1 MRNLLFY
8 FLLLSA
14 KSALCQTIS
23 FEVFNKACDS
33 MTYYDVLSNYS
44 FEISESEKIIAKKE
58 YNKYSKVVS
67 EYKNQHS
74 YDSTEITISI
84 ISNYIQHA
92 YSFKKNNKYYL
103 ALRSCDKSVDYQ
115 LRLSDIESAKY
126 WNPQLSEMHFNRA
139 LLYYDIFNTVGF
151 SIGSKEQLLSLLS
164 NVIKNIQTVSSFELT
179 QTFRLFSESELQK
192 KYSIES
198 TNKLYNTFC
207 KEVTRRYENGAIS
220 DVQYY
225 LCNSFILEY
234 LETDHNAKLGCSM
247 DFVKVYQT
255 IVSNLESKK
264 IKTIEGAFYFKPY
277 LQWLIRTLPNN
288 DLGEKTFNNTIKSLI
303 DLGIYRNYK
312 AATLDIMVKN
322 EELMTLDFYE
332 YKPLKQE
339 LNRILFFNRNSN
351 DRIISSNIDSHY
363 SQQSKT
369 SEQAKNNQINDS
381 IFLFNYLNLF
391 DFESIDNKVL
401 LQINKITNIS
411 ELSYFSV
418 LEYQIRKNITDTM
431 YIDYVSLEELKSNLR
446 NNEAFIYSI
455 DVLLDYDYIKK
466 NYDDYKDV
474 IADSSIFK
482 IQRAK
487 NLYIVTKNNPPKLF
501 VLNDYIKQDFY
512 SEYNFSINSNQ
523 RMPQEIKMALTGIKK
538 IYTYD
543 DPFPW
548 VLLDTDGNYMCLNYE
563 FHKITSLKEIIK
575 KSANIKLDCTSK
587 NAVVYSNPDF
597 NNPPENLY
605 TADIKKQPDSLSRS
619 ANDDLAY
626 YFSSNNK
633 GDKNKI
639 NLKPLPN
646 SEIEAKEIVG
656 ILNRNKIKTV
666 WYNKTNAKEEYV
678 YNNTNPYIL
687 HFATHGTQLNE
698 DSLDKA
704 FLFYNALTLCNA
716 TSAINNSYYEFF
728 TKKNDGLLTGLEIT
742 KLNLSQTELVVLSAC
757 ETGKGTA
764 ENWINGTY
772 YNSLQRAFRLA
783 GAKAVLA
790 SKWKVPDKETQEL
803 MVEFY
808 TNWLEKK
815 MTKHKALQQAQ
826 LTLSKKY
833 PNPKDWAAWVLYG
846 E

>member
-1 MRNLLFY
+1 
-8 FLLLSA
+8 
-14 KSALCQTIS
+14 
-23 FEVFNKACDS
+23 
-33 MTYYDVLSNYS
+33 
-44 FEISESEKIIAKKE
+44 
-58 YNKYSKVVS
+58 
-67 EYKNQHS
+67 
-74 YDSTEITISI
+74 
-84 ISNYIQHA
+84 
-92 YSFKKNNKYYL
+92 
-103 ALRSCDKSVDYQ
+103 
-115 LRLSDIESAKY
+115 
-126 WNPQLSEMHFNRA
+126 
-139 LLYYDIFNTVGF
+139 
-151 SIGSKEQLLSLLS
+151 
-164 NVIKNIQTVSSFELT
+164 
-179 QTFRLFSESELQK
+179 
-192 KYSIES
+192 
-198 TNKLYNTFC
+198 
-207 KEVTRRYENGAIS
+207 
-220 DVQYY
+220 
-225 LCNSFILEY
+225 
-234 LETDHNAKLGCSM
+234 
-247 DFVKVYQT
+247 
-255 IVSNLESKK
+255 
-264 IKTIEGAFYFKPY
+264 
-277 LQWLIRTLPNN
+277 
-288 DLGEKTFNNTIKSLI
+288 
-303 DLGIYRNYK
+303 
-312 AATLDIMVKN
+312 
-322 EELMTLDFYE
+322 
-332 YKPLKQE
+332 
-339 LNRILFFNRNSN
+339 
-351 DRIISSNIDSHY
+351 
-363 SQQSKT
+363 
-369 SEQAKNNQINDS
+369 
-381 IFLFNYLNLF
+381 
-391 DFESIDNKVL
+391 
-401 LQINKITNIS
+401 
-411 ELSYFSV
+411 
-418 LEYQIRKNITDTM
+418 
-431 YIDYVSLEELKSNLR
+431 
-446 NNEAFIYSI
+446 
-455 DVLLDYDYIKK
+455 
-466 NYDDYKDV
+466 
-474 IADSSIFK
+474 
-482 IQRAK
+482 
-487 NLYIVTKNNPPKLF
+487 
-501 VLNDYIKQDFY
+501 
-512 SEYNFSINSNQ
+512 
-523 RMPQEIKMALTGIKK
+523 
-538 IYTYD
+538 
-543 DPFPW
+543 
-548 VLLDTDGNYMCLNYE
+548 MCLNYE

-790 SKWKVPDKETQEL
+790 SKWKVPDKQTQEL

-833 PNPKDWAAWVLYG
+833 PKPNYWAAWVLYG